1 MIAHAMLCM
10 APSVFFP
17 LSSPSEVLCMYM
29 LRCSCSGCADVF
41 GSFVETH
48 GCYSIRQL
56 TLTEFSSLTAE
67 LLLLMAALCMSA
79 ASPEWASRV

>member
-1 MIAHAMLCM
+1 MIAHTTLCV

-17 LSSPSEVLCMYM
+17 LSSPSEVLCM
-29 LRCSCSGCADVF
+29 CCAAVAVVVLMFF

-79 ASPEWASRV
+79 ES